1 MDVGLAQVGLVQR
14 LVVVHMAGMKRG
26 VEGKTEEQ
34 PIPLPRDIICALGYF
49 EVDD

>member
-1 MDVGLAQVGLVQR
+1 MDVGLVQVGLVQM
-14 LVVVHMAGMKRG
+14 LVVVHLAGMKRE

-34 PIPLPRDIICALGYF
+34 SIPLPRDLICALGYF